1 MRRIALA
8 CAFIALATPSIGSAQ
23 LLTTKLYNFVDTP
36 LSVTYSSSGQA
47 QLKISPP
54 NAIISVTGYRKVSI
68 RIGSTHA
75 TTLQVHMG
83 KISNATL
90 SQRIF
95 NGPIPQTIRTFDVVG
110 PELVIWLMGAPAN
123 STEQV
128 QIWVYLTT

>member
-1 MRRIALA
+1 
-8 CAFIALATPSIGSAQ
+8 
-23 LLTTKLYNFVDTP
+23 
-36 LSVTYSSSGQA
+36 
-47 QLKISPP
+47 
-54 NAIISVTGYRKVSI
+54 
-68 RIGSTHA
+68 
-75 TTLQVHMG
+75 MG